1 MNLLRRHPDV
11 LHKLLS
17 STPATAAAAAAVKME
32 MEMLDSEQQ

>member
-17 STPATAAAAAAVKME
+17 STPAAAAAAAVKME